1 MAKNN
6 MFPRKTVQTQTL
18 IWVRRLMFIASLI
31 GLFASIYL
39 LITYTS
45 GKPIV
50 CGTSHGCDIVRS
62 SEWAYLGPIPRP
74 ALGVLFYAGFIGWLL
89 YRLAFAKKA
98 WQKILLELTWVG
110 AFIGFA
116 ESAWLFYVQAALIKA
131 FCTWCLTSGAAALI
145 LFLSSFFDSAEELDE
160 RTVSKEIRWIFKSVL
175 IAFVGGTILLWG
187 LIYRDAGGDQPSI
200 KQQGMNVPV
209 VELVPAGTPIEG
221 PATATVTLVEFLD
234 FECPGCAA
242 YHPIIQQIRQEFT
255 GQIKYVQRLMPLVE
269 IHKHARAS
277 AIAAVCAQEQGKY
290 FEMADALIA
299 NRTNLER
306 SDLEHYA
313 DALRLDAT
321 RFKTCLDDP
330 AMGSRVD
337 AARKAGDAMGITQTP
352 TLFLND
358 EELSDL
364 PSLETLRSLIKAR
377 L

>member
-1 MAKNN
+1 M
-6 MFPRKTVQTQTL
+6 
-18 IWVRRLMFIASLI
+18 IWVRRIMLIAGLI

-50 CGTSHGCDIVRS
+50 CGTSHGCDVVRA

-74 ALGVLFYAGFIGWLL
+74 ALGVVFYLGFIGLL
-89 YRLAFAKKA
+89 IYRLAFAKSA
-98 WQKILLELTWVG
+98 LQKILLELTWLG
-110 AFIGFA
+110 ACIGFV
-116 ESAWLFYVQAALIKA
+116 ESAWLFYLQAAVIKA
-131 FCTWCLTSGAAALI
+131 FCTWCLTSGATATV
-145 LFLSSFFDSAEELDE
+145 LFLLSFFDSAEELED
-160 RTVSKEIRWIFKSVL
+160 RLVSKELRWIFTSVL
-175 IAFVGGTILLWG
+175 VAFLSGTVLLWG
-187 LIYRDAGGDQPSI
+187 LIYRDAGGDQPGI
-200 KQQGMNVPV
+200 RQQGLNVPV
-209 VELVPAGTPIEG
+209 TELVPAGTPVEG

-242 YHPIIQQIRQEFT
+242 YHPIIEQIRKEFA
-255 GQIKYVQRLMPLVE
+255 GRIKYVQRLMPLVE

-299 NRTNLER
+299 NQRNLER

-313 DALRLDAT
+313 DALRLDTT

-330 AMGSRVD
+330 AIGSRVD
-337 AARKAGDAMGITQTP
+337 AERKAGDAMGITQTP

-358 EELSDL
+358 IELQEL
-364 PSLETLRSLIKAR
+364 PSLEAFRDLIQQR